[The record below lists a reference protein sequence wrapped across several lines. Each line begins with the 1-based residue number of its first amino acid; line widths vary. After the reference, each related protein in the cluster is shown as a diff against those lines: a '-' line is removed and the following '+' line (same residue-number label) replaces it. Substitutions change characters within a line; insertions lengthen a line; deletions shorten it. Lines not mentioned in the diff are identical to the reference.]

1 MTNFVGDNDH
11 GDALPPSEVLFKEI
25 LELRKQ
31 RDEARREVCDI
42 HHLTGFLGGDYANS
56 RGWDCYPNGECK
68 FSQSAKDF
76 EVFLNG
82 QGKIMSEINERL
94 RKERDEA
101 RQMYCKLWE
110 LPWRTGGIKK
120 AKELGWDCFKDG
132 DIQRQKILDEITSA
146 EKIKNDALDRLAK
159 LDEEL
164 GLL

>member
-1 MTNFVGDNDH
+1 MTD
-11 GDALPPSEVLFKEI
+11 
-25 LELRKQ
+25 
-31 RDEARREVCDI
+31 DI
-42 HHLTGFLGGDYANS
+42 VERLHIYANAS
-56 RGWDCYPNGECK
+56 IDGGWA
-68 FSQSAKDF
+68 S
-76 EVFLNG
+76 VFKADLN
-82 QGKIMSEINERL
+82 IAADEIKQL

-132 DIQRQKILDEITSA
+132 DIQRQKILDEIKAA
-146 EKIKNDALDRLAK
+146 EMSKNDALDRLAK

>member
-11 GDALPPSEVLFKEI
+11 GDTLPPSEVLFKEV

-31 RDEARREVCDI
+31 
-42 HHLTGFLGGDYANS
+42 
-56 RGWDCYPNGECK
+56 
-68 FSQSAKDF
+68 
-76 EVFLNG
+76 
-82 QGKIMSEINERL
+82 
-94 RKERDEA
+94 RDEA

-132 DIQRQKILDEITSA
+132 DIQRQKILDEIKAA
-146 EKIKNDALDRLAK
+146 ETIKNDALDRLAK